1 MYISK
6 ISIKCFYELKCISI
20 NQEMYFSGDPGQE
33 SSADTITGSIVVAEA
48 KTDGDMQDFVRE
60 SLNSAY
66 I

>member
-33 SSADTITGSIVVAEA
+33 SSADTITEIIVVAEA
-48 KTDGDMQDFVRE
+48 KTPCVYF
-60 SLNSAY
+60 
-66 I
+66 